1 MPPSF
6 GFWSKLCPFEKKNS
20 YDNSILKPTVDL
32 TILTED
38 RMTSKWGVDRD
49 DD

>member
-1 MPPSF
+1 MQSSF
-6 GFWSKLCPFEKKNS
+6 WPKICPKNS
-20 YDNSILKPTVDL
+20 YDDSILKPTVDL

>member
-1 MPPSF
+1 MQSSF
-6 GFWSKLCPFEKKNS
+6 WPKLIILPKNS
-20 YDNSILKPTVDL
+20 YDDSILKPTVDL

>member
-1 MPPSF
+1 MQSSF
-6 GFWSKLCPFEKKNS
+6 WPKLCPKNS
-20 YDNSILKPTVDL
+20 YGDSILKPTVDL